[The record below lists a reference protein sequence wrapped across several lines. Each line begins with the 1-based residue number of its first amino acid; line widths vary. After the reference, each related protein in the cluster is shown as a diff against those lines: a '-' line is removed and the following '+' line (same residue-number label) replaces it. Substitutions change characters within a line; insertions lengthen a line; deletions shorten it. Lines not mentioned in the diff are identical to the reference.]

1 MMLFHTDDRCLNRIY
16 FEPPCFDV
24 NVMLESYGQTTLM
37 AGIKVFL
44 KGVDVPTTNDPGR
57 R

>member
-1 MMLFHTDDRCLNRIY
+1 MH
-16 FEPPCFDV
+16 FERPCFDV

-37 AGIKVFL
+37 AGIKVSF
-44 KGVDVPTTNDPGR
+44 KGVDVLTTHDPGR